1 MKTIFVSGM
10 IAAPCVPALC
20 SKAYLKMKDSARIYY
35 EDHGSGRP
43 ILFVHG
49 WTCSSRFW
57 QRNIPELSKKFRVV
71 ALDLRGHG
79 NSSKI
84 LTGHTIEQYARD
96 VREVI
101 EHLDLRDVLI
111 VGWSLGGPVVL
122 SYYQQYASDS
132 RLAALG
138 LVDTDPFPFSPAEW
152 NSHSLRN
159 YNANAMNEMFKTYAA
174 DPLAFA
180 TGFTKNMFKEG
191 RASESDLDWIPAEL
205 TKTPPWIA
213 IAAYS
218 DYIMADYTGVLS
230 AIHVPVIV
238 FAADSSIFK
247 NGIAMGRSIAGQI
260 PMSTFIP
267 FEDAGHLLF
276 YERPEKFNTV
286 LADFFDHHK

>member
-1 MKTIFVSGM
+1 MKTILALGM
-10 IAAPCVPALC
+10 MASACLPGLC
-20 SKAYLKMKDSARIYY
+20 SGAYLEMKDSAGIYY

-43 ILFVHG
+43 IVLVHG

-57 QRNIPELSKKFRVV
+57 QKNIPELSKKFRVV

-84 LTGHTIEQYARD
+84 LTGHTIDQYARD

-101 EHLDLRDVLI
+101 ERLDLRDVLL

-122 SYYQQYASDS
+122 SYYQQYAADR
-132 RLAALG
+132 RLKAMG

-152 NSHSLRN
+152 NSHALKN
-159 YNANAMNEMFKTYAA
+159 YNVNAMNEMFKTYTA
-174 DPLAFA
+174 DPLGFA

-191 RASESDLDWIPAEL
+191 KASESDLGWMPAEL

-218 DYIMADYTGVLS
+218 DYLMADCTDLLS
-230 AIHVPVIV
+230 AIDIPVIV
-238 FAADSSIFK
+238 FAADSNIFK
-247 NGIAMGRSIAGQI
+247 KGIAMGRSIAARI
-260 PMSTFIP
+260 PRGTFIP

-276 YERPEKFNTV
+276 YEQPATFNKA
-286 LADFFDHHK
+286 LADFVDNLK